1 MEMKA
6 LTPLTHG
13 TVLIVGAKASNF
25 DDEIRTHPRVTIWD
39 SQNEHWTSKD
49 LPDNTRAVFMTRF
62 IGHTASSKILSE
74 ARKRQIT
81 IFNPEG
87 TGIIVRQVK
96 ELLNLTPQVKKEQ
109 TIMEVAVAAE
119 GKGKLTPLIEFIDF
133 SKSNIENARF
143 LYAQAQALNIPTTE
157 QSLSQLVAVQRRK
170 GHHTAVPRSLRGKLD
185 VSVEILDNAIQSLKD
200 IRDFL
205 LSTTRENAKLREK
218 LERFKSIVNSGD

>member
-1 MEMKA
+1 MEAKS
-6 LTPLTHG
+6 LQPLSHG

-25 DDEIRTHPRVTIWD
+25 DDEIRTHPRITIWD
-39 SQNEHWTSKD
+39 SQNESWIGKD
-49 LPDNTRAVFMTRF
+49 MPDNTRAVFMTRF
-62 IGHTASSKILSE
+62 ISHSTSSKILGE

-96 ELLNLTPQVKKEQ
+96 ELLNLQPIKKEK
-109 TIMEVAVAAE
+109 TIMEVAVTVE

-133 SKSNIENARF
+133 SKGNMENARF

-170 GHHTAVPRSLRGKLD
+170 GHHTAVPKSLRGKLD
-185 VSVEILDNAIQSLKD
+185 VSVEILDGAIQSMKD

-218 LERFKSIVNSGD
+218 LERFKTIISMED